1 MLRINSQIQG
11 PQQKPDIFVNKFIID
26 RICINKSYEEVLMG
40 CDFIK
45 LITALQLNIWKG
57 KLCNEITY

>member
-40 CDFIK
+40 CDLIK
-45 LITALQLNIWKG
+45 LITALQLNIWK
-57 KLCNEITY
+57 